1 MSVFKNVADIQ
12 TADMLKLPV
21 PEAHYHNIALKPS
34 EYQKK
39 IVASLAERAEKVR
52 NREVDSSVD
61 NMLLITNDGRKL
73 ALDQR
78 LVNPMLPSDPNSKAA
93 KCAENVF
100 EIWQRTADKRS
111 TQMIF
116 CDLSTP
122 KDDGTFSVYDDIH
135 AKLLELGVP
144 ENEIAFIHNAKSEV
158 QKKDLFGKVRS
169 GQVRILLGSTQ
180 RMGAGTNCQQKLIA
194 LHHLDCPWR
203 PSDLQQREG
212 RIIRQGNENPEV
224 DIYSYVTEGTFDAYL
239 YQLVE
244 SKQKFISQIMTSKS
258 PVRSAEDVDEQ
269 ALSYAEIEALASGN
283 PMIKE
288 KMDLDIEVSKLKL
301 LKANHLSQKYAL
313 EDAISKG
320 FPKQIAETQARIT
333 GYGADIAAVKEN
345 THPNGDG
352 FSPLTLAGVTHADKK
367 EAGAAL
373 LTMCQTMLSPEAT
386 QVGSYRGLTLEL
398 AFDTFAR
405 EYRLTMIGQLRHTV
419 TLGTDV
425 FGNLQRMDNALE
437 GLPIKEQTCRE
448 QLSNLQTQLETAKA
462 EVQKPFPR
470 ETELNTKTARLEEL
484 NTLLNLDHK
493 EPEIVDA
500 GPDEDQRPPE
510 RRRPQLER

>member
-1 MSVFKNVADIQ
+1 M
-12 TADMLKLPV
+12 
-21 PEAHYHNIALKPS
+21 
-34 EYQKK
+34 
-39 IVASLAERAEKVR
+39 
-52 NREVDSSVD
+52 
-61 NMLLITNDGRKL
+61 
-73 ALDQR
+73 
-78 LVNPMLPSDPNSKAA
+78 
-93 KCAENVF
+93 
-100 EIWQRTADKRS
+100 
-111 TQMIF
+111 
-116 CDLSTP
+116 
-122 KDDGTFSVYDDIH
+122 
-135 AKLLELGVP
+135 
-144 ENEIAFIHNAKSEV
+144 
-158 QKKDLFGKVRS
+158 
-169 GQVRILLGSTQ
+169 
-180 RMGAGTNCQQKLIA
+180 
-194 LHHLDCPWR
+194 
-203 PSDLQQREG
+203 
-212 RIIRQGNENPEV
+212 
-224 DIYSYVTEGTFDAYL
+224 
-239 YQLVE
+239 
-244 SKQKFISQIMTSKS
+244 
-258 PVRSAEDVDEQ
+258 
-269 ALSYAEIEALASGN
+269 
-283 PMIKE
+283 
-288 KMDLDIEVSKLKL
+288 KL

-320 FPKQIAETQARIT
+320 FPKQIAETQARIA
-333 GYGADIAAVKEN
+333 GYGADIATVKEN

-386 QVGSYRGLTLEL
+386 QVGGYRGLTLEL

-437 GLPIKEQTCRE
+437 GLPIKEQACRE

-484 NTLLNLDHK
+484 NSLLNLDHK